1 MAFEAGKM
9 IRIKSSSTLVRRDPS
24 TANPYIGRFYSGNMF
39 LCAGTS
45 GNWIKIRWGNRD
57 KREYAYVPMN
67 DAEELSV
74 STSYPLVPIL
84 NMALSF
90 AQNGGSLSGKEIE
103 SGNLELGGEWCQTF
117 LYWLCN
123 AAGLYGSSNF
133 PAFNKALCRESK
145 EFFENKG
152 RYYAASGFQPQL
164 GDWIY
169 YKKNGSADAVS
180 HIGLVND
187 YYNNKISTVEGNWG
201 NPRCVRIFDDAATE
215 HNGYTIIG
223 FARPVYA

>member
-1 MAFEAGKM
+1 MY
-9 IRIKSSSTLVRRDPS
+9 SLTVW
-24 TANPYIGRFYSGNMF
+24 TAYSLF
-39 LCAGTS
+39 
-45 GNWIKIRWGNRD
+45 W
-57 KREYAYVPMN
+57 
-67 DAEELSV
+67 LS
-74 STSYPLVPIL
+74 
-84 NMALSF
+84 
-90 AQNGGSLSGKEIE
+90 
-103 SGNLELGGEWCQTF
+103 
-117 LYWLCN
+117 
-123 AAGLYGSSNF
+123 
-133 PAFNKALCRESK
+133 
-145 EFFENKG
+145 FENKR

-223 FARPVYA
+223 FARPVSA